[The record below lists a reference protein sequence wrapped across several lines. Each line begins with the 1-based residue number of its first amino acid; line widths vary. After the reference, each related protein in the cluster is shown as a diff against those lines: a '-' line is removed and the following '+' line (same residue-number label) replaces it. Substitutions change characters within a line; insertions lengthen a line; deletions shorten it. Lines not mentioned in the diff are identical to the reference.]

1 MLYGYS
7 FLFTRFPGSPS
18 TRASATTDQ
27 LRNFSHRKHLRSID
41 ARLELRHLRT
51 GSWIEVN
58 YSKAATVVGSCAEEA
73 NLTDR
78 TISLHTTYL
87 LMLIYSEHLHR
98 SNLRG
103 IPQGRLEG
111 VRGHATPGSGFM
123 VGARKG
129 PGIVSKLKTFRK
141 TPIK

>member
-1 MLYGYS
+1 MDILSYLHD
-7 FLFTRFPGSPS
+7 FLEALAPEPPQRLATSKTSHIESTSGVLTRGLNYATCGPARGSRLIIP
-18 TRASATTDQ
+18 RQ
-27 LRNFSHRKHLRSID
+27 LQWS
-41 ARLELRHLRT
+41 
-51 GSWIEVN
+51 EVVPKN
-58 YSKAATVVGSCAEEA
+58 T

-78 TISLHTTYL
+78 AISLHTTYL